1 MFTVSTLQLNILYNI
16 MKVDVNDVIPQ
27 NNFIF

>member
-27 NNFIF
+27 NNVIF